1 MRLAIIDDY
10 QSVWDRFVDWGQ
22 LTGVTVVP
30 FRDHVFEEAELIAR
44 LSDFDAVLRIRERT
58 EFPRHV
64 LESLPRLKLLLAT
77 GMRNARS
84 IDLQAAEDQGITVCA
99 TTILHHDS
107 TVEVVWL
114 LLLSL
119 FRGFTGEV
127 ASLRAG
133 GWQHGLGLG
142 LEGKTLGIVGL
153 GHMGQPVAKV
163 AQAFGMTVI
172 AWSPNLTAERAAPFG
187 VEAVSKEDLFRRADA
202 VTIHMP
208 LSDRTI
214 GVVGADDIGRMKPTA
229 FLVNTSRPQLVDED
243 ALVAALQAN
252 RIAGAGMDV
261 FTVEPLPGD
270 HIYRTLPNVLATPHI
285 GFVTQE
291 NYEVFFRQ
299 SFENLQAYLDG
310 KPIRTITPEVPY
322 LPDAPLVDTAPGDV
336 T

>member
-22 LTGVTVVP
+22 LKGVTVVP

-64 LESLPRLKLLLAT
+64 LEALPRLKLLLAT
-77 GMRNARS
+77 GMRNTRS
-84 IDLQAAEDQGITVCA
+84 IDLKAAEDQGITVCA
-99 TTILHHDS
+99 TTIKHHDS

-133 GWQHGLGLG
+133 GWQSGLGLG

-163 AQAFGMTVI
+163 AQAFAMNVI

-214 GVVGADDIGRMKPTA
+214 GVVGADDIACMKPTA

-261 FTVEPLPGD
+261 FTMEPLPAG

-310 KPIRTITPEVPY
+310 TSIRQITPEVPY